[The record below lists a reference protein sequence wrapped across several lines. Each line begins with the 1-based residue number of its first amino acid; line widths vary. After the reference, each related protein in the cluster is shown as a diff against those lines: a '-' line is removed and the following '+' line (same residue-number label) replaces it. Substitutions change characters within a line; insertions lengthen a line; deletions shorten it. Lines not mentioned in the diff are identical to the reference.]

1 MWSFKPRVMAL
12 ATFTLCQ
19 TPCWVGIR
27 PVIND
32 ARAGQQCGAG
42 QKARLK
48 VTLSLRNSSSTGV
61 FALYASPGST
71 EHARCWSVMKIS
83 MFGLFIFSSELGG
96 HEVRLERDRFYQ
108 NVVRGFVLLV
118 AVMLDQLK
126 NRTR

>member
-27 PVIND
+27 PVMND
-32 ARAGQQCGAG
+32 ARDGQQCGDG

-48 VTLSLRNSSSTGV
+48 VTLSSRNSSSTGV
-61 FALYASPGST
+61 LALYSLLGST

-83 MFGLFIFSSELGG
+83 MFGLVIFSSELGG
-96 HEVRLERDRFYQ
+96 HRVRLERDRFYKKAI
-108 NVVRGFVLLV
+108 RDADSLL
-118 AVMLDQLK
+118 
-126 NRTR
+126 